1 MPKNPNPKKYDTLF
15 LFHTMAEVEK
25 NIELVDINVVKK
37 ESPEVAI
44 REQIN
49 P

>member
-1 MPKNPNPKKYDTLF
+1 MG
-15 LFHTMAEVEK
+15 EVEK

-37 ESPEVAI
+37 ESPEVAV
-44 REQIN
+44 REPMN

>member
-1 MPKNPNPKKYDTLF
+1 
-15 LFHTMAEVEK
+15 MAEVEK